1 MVVLEEF
8 VPFVTAKP
16 DIVTKPEDGFTTKV
30 EIVDKPNPVPDAE
43 LTVVIE
49 NCPLT
54 TVGATATEVAAAGG
68 TACHV
73 GTELAPVEV
82 RTYPEFELAANLA
95 KDVPVD
101 ATNKS
106 PTA

>member
-1 MVVLEEF
+1 MLEELI
-8 VPFVTAKP
+8 PFVIAKP
-16 DIVTKPEDGFTTKV
+16 DIVTKPVNGFITKDA
-30 EIVDKPNPVPDAE
+30 IVDKPKPEPDDE
-43 LTVVIE
+43 FTVVIE

-73 GTELAPVEV
+73 GTELDPVEV
-82 RTYPEFELAANLA
+82 NTYPEFELAANLA
-95 KDVPVD
+95 KDVPVE